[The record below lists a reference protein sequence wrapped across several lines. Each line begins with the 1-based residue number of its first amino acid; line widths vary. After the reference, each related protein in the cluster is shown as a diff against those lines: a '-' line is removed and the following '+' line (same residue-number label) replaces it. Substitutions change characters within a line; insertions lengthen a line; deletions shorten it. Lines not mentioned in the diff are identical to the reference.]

1 MRSYNKPH
9 QSPINFKMFNSL
21 LVLLP
26 EIKFNFYDTAISSM
40 KLTNTGAKAMLS
52 LPTKYPADQT
62 PSVSGS
68 AFFANYRFVQL
79 HFHWGQNSIDG
90 GSEHLLRSKRY
101 AAEMHLVHYNTKYSS
116 FAEATNHADGLAVLG
131 VLLDTTNNPNDN
143 SGLEKI
149 TSKLVDVE
157 ESGAETVL
165 SSPLKLNDLLPSN
178 KKLFYRY
185 RGSLTMPNFNE
196 IVTWTVFK
204 TPVFVSER
212 QVLYNTTIIYMY
224 NKHDNYFSSN

>member
-1 MRSYNKPH
+1 MPPLN
-9 QSPINFKMFNSL
+9 L
-21 LVLLP
+21 
-26 EIKFNFYDTAISSM
+26 NFYDTEISSM
-40 KLTNTGAKAMLS
+40 RLTNTGETAMLS
-52 LPTKYPADQT
+52 LPTNYPADQT

-68 AFFANYRFVQL
+68 AFLANYRFVQL
-79 HFHWGQNSIDG
+79 HFHWGKNSIDG

-101 AAEMHLVHYNTKYSS
+101 AAELHLVHYNTKYSS
-116 FAEATNHADGLAVLG
+116 FAEATGYQDGLAVVG

-185 RGSLTMPNFNE
+185 RGSLTTPNYNE

-204 TPVFVSER
+204 TPVYVSER
-212 QVLYNTTIIYMY
+212 QVSNFATLV
-224 NKHDNYFSSN
+224 SSQIHARLQYTFCFRWLH